1 MTKEKT
7 TVTDSLEDDD
17 WALIINSKG
26 DLKGVYIPHEADEKD
41 VPEAIVEILEQYY
54 NIDFYDNDD
63 NTDEHPKTVH

>member
-17 WALIINSKG
+17 WALVISSNG
-26 DLKGVYIPHEADEKD
+26 DLKGVYIPHGVDEEN

-54 NIDFYDNDD
+54 NIDFYDDDD
-63 NTDEHPKTVH
+63 NTAEQSKTVH